1 MNFKELNLDNIV
13 DINSF
18 NNIDLNLTNEIN
30 INLNKGFVFL
40 LISVLI
46 LFILILINNCNYYY
60 NCNNYLINSYLYLL
74 LYIVLYCVII
84 ICIINFTQ
92 KTNTYKLLKYYYD
105 NYYLL
110 WMSLILFLLL
120 ICGFLF
126 NKFENDIFYSHI
138 FWLIIIFLF
147 SILSIPYYKDLNNL
161 NLLINSVINKT
172 IIVLIVMVFVFLYK
186 DKFKEYVNDNNYIF
200 ISVIIIIISLILRDK
215 IIKTNE
221 EKDFA
226 KRFTSYIL
234 LLTFTSNLLITSDNT
249 LENIDSCTD
258 ILNNIKLN
266 NNLYYPNYCKLS
278 IKLLLDIVQIINNN
292 LNIN

>member
-1 MNFKELNLDNIV
+1 
-13 DINSF
+13 
-18 NNIDLNLTNEIN
+18 
-30 INLNKGFVFL
+30 
-40 LISVLI
+40 
-46 LFILILINNCNYYY
+46 
-60 NCNNYLINSYLYLL
+60 
-74 LYIVLYCVII
+74 
-84 ICIINFTQ
+84 
-92 KTNTYKLLKYYYD
+92 
-105 NYYLL
+105 
-110 WMSLILFLLL
+110 MSLILFLLL

-147 SILSIPYYKDLNNL
+147 SILSIPYYKDLNNI

-186 DKFKEYVNDNNYIF
+186 DKFKEYINDNNYIF

-249 LENIDSCTD
+249 LENIDNCTN

-278 IKLLLDIVQIINNN
+278 IKLLLDIVEIINNN

>member
-1 MNFKELNLDNIV
+1 MNFKQLNLDNIV

-18 NNIDLNLTNEIN
+18 NKIDLNLTNKIN
-30 INLNKGFVFL
+30 INLNKGFIFL
-40 LISVLI
+40 LISILI

-74 LYIVLYCVII
+74 LYIVLYSVII

-92 KTNTYKLLKYYYD
+92 KTDTYKLLKYYYD

-110 WMSLILFLLL
+110 WMFLILFLLL

-126 NKFENDIFYSHI
+126 NKFEDNIVYSHI
-138 FWLIIIFLF
+138 LWLIIIFLF
-147 SILSIPYYKDLNNL
+147 SILSIPYYKDLNNIT
-161 NLLINSVINKT
+161 LLINSVVNK
-172 IIVLIVMVFVFLYK
+172 IIITLIVMLIVIFYK
-186 DKFKEYVNDNNYIF
+186 DKFKEYIDDENYIL
-200 ISVIIIIISLILRDK
+200 ISIIIIIVSLILREK
-215 IIKTNE
+215 IIKNSE
-221 EKDFA
+221 ENDFW

-234 LLTFTSNLLITSDNT
+234 LLTFTSNLLITSDNI
-249 LENIDSCTD
+249 LENVDNCTN
-258 ILNNIKLN
+258 ILNNIELN

-278 IKLLLDIVQIINNN
+278 IKLLLNIVEIMNNN